1 MQKQKLALLKVDTKR
16 WFTLS
21 VIVHKK
27 VFLELV
33 KPHKLAQR
41 SVVTFILNY
50 ASLKYTDCCNKNTL
64 LYFQCPLESL
74 VK

>member
-21 VIVHKK
+21 VIVYKN

-33 KPHKLAQR
+33 KPHQLAQR
-41 SVVTFILNY
+41 SVVTVHLNY
-50 ASLKYTDCCNKNTL
+50 ASLKNTGCCNKNTL